1 MFSSKLLVT
10 LAVFTSFQAMALTPN
25 LAQLDG
31 AIENALNEKRIAGAV
46 VIVAHKGEVIYR
58 KAKGLNDT
66 KNNVA
71 MKEDALFRL
80 SSLSKPIV
88 AATVLSLVEKGLLDL
103 NAPVTKYLP
112 EFQPKFMGMDQV
124 ITIKHLLT
132 HTAGLS
138 YGFFEPE
145 VGPYHQ
151 ANVSDGGDDSGI
163 TLMENLMRLTNV
175 GLLFPPGAAWL
186 YSLGPDVVGQ
196 VIENVTGLTLA
207 EVVRNEVTGKLGMT
221 DTDFLAVDAERLTIP
236 YVNGANG
243 PVKMVEGEKVAFG
256 ASFMVL
262 SPKRALDEKAFLSA
276 GSGMVGSAMDYLNF
290 LETIRNG
297 KLLSA
302 ESIEGL
308 TTNQIGEIPV
318 TIYPGCKWSLGF
330 MIVANPPMIGSLV
343 SPGTLQWGGS
353 YGHTFWVDQKE
364 ELTVVIM
371 TNTSLE
377 GLTGRLP
384 LDIQAALYQ

>member
-1 MFSSKLLVT
+1 MLSSKLVVM
-10 LAVFTSFQAMALTPN
+10 LAVFTSFAAQALTPN
-25 LAQLDG
+25 LTQLDG

-46 VIVAHKGEVIYR
+46 VIVSHKGKVIYH
-58 KAKGLNDT
+58 KAKGLNDLN
-66 KNNVA
+66 NNVA
-71 MKEDALFRL
+71 LKEDALFRL

-151 ANVSDGGDDSGI
+151 AYVSDGADDSGI

-196 VIENVTGLTLA
+196 VIENVTGDTLA
-207 EVVRNEVTGKLGMT
+207 NVVRNEVTGKLGMT
-221 DTDFLAVDAERLTIP
+221 DTDFVAVDADRLTIP

-290 LETIRNG
+290 LETIRTG
-297 KLLSA
+297 KLLSK

-308 TTNQIGEIPV
+308 STNQIGDLAV
-318 TIYPGCKWSLGF
+318 TIYPGSKWSLGF
-330 MIVANPPMIGSLV
+330 MVVANPPAMGSLV
-343 SPGTLQWGGS
+343 SPGTLQWGGG
-353 YGHTFWVDQKE
+353 YGHTFWIDLKE
-364 ELTVVIM
+364 ELSVVIM

-377 GLTGRLP
+377 GLTGKLP
-384 LDIQAALYQ
+384 IDIQAALYQ